1 MASLRLPLSQHAS
14 NVDLGIVG
22 IVWLEILELLAE
34 GCMLCSREGRWPFS
48 QSASGLLAARNIQ
61 CLMKSAW

>member
-1 MASLRLPLSQHAS
+1 MRLPLSQHAS

-34 GCMLCSREGRWPFS
+34 GCMLCSRQVRVDGRFRNPRLDFS
-48 QSASGLLAARNIQ
+48 LRETFNV
-61 CLMKSAW
+61 